1 MINKTIS
8 LILALMLMAAPHVKC
23 PETVKILSI
32 GNSFS
37 QDSVYYLYDIAE
49 SAGVNVV
56 IGSLYFSGSSL
67 QRHEMNA
74 EENLKAYSYQ
84 KWISSEMTEE
94 KNKTMKE
101 VLLDEDWDYITFQQ
115 SSENSGF
122 YNTYQPYLNNLVDYV
137 ESISKNPN
145 VKFALNMT
153 WSYSSNS
160 INKGFAYYNY
170 NQFNMYRCIAES
182 YKQAIKET
190 EIDIIIPCG
199 TAIQNART
207 NKHLITVGDQLT
219 NDGYHLENGMGKYIA
234 GLTFFETLINNDKI
248 LDLGIYDDVTFMP
261 ETKNDTADLA
271 YIAKKSVIEAVN
283 APYISTKIKAD
294 K

>member
-56 IGSLYFSGSSL
+56 IGNLYFSGSSL

-74 EENLKAYSYQ
+74 KENLTAYSYQ
-84 KWISSEMTEE
+84 KWTSSEMTEE

-153 WSYSSNS
+153 WAYSSNS

-248 LDLGIYDDVTFMP
+248 LDLDIYDDVTFMP

-283 APYISTKIKAD
+283 APYITTKIKAD